1 MNAAEFLKTT
11 LIKNG
16 DQIFIAHILPML
28 DSSSIDDNKSIEQK
42 CLDLKQKRDSTLE
55 NLRKLSDTVTSN
67 DGLIVSKLLLKLY
80 ID

>member
-1 MNAAEFLKTT
+1 
-11 LIKNG
+11 
-16 DQIFIAHILPML
+16 ML

>member
-1 MNAAEFLKTT
+1 
-11 LIKNG
+11 
-16 DQIFIAHILPML
+16 ML

-55 NLRKLSDTVTSN
+55 NLRKLSDAVTSN